1 VASLVK
7 EDGRDSWKLRW
18 HDAKGKRCV
27 IGLGVMPKKSAEQFK
42 VRFEELYS
50 TVRANSPLPGYLVE
64 WLNGLSDELHDR
76 LAERGVVQRRVKRSL
91 GHFCKEFVE
100 SRKGIAEATKIRDRQ
115 VIGLLKEFFGEGRV
129 MDSITPKDAE
139 QWRNWL
145 GEKGNR
151 RNKSKADLSENTVR
165 RRTGVASQ
173 IFSKAVAWK
182 MLQENP
188 FDGLEKSVRENP
200 ERMHYVSWDDML
212 KVIANAPT
220 VEWRCLLAFIRLTG
234 CRVPSEVYDLRW
246 SDLDFVNKKITF
258 RCKKT
263 KKLGGRHQMRV
274 CPMFVDL
281 VPFLQDLAE
290 EVGLDAIRSSQKVF
304 PLVNS
309 EKTNIATTLRKFV
322 KRAGLTPWAKLL
334 QNLRASRQTELI
346 DHHPVKD
353 VCDWFGNSPAT
364 VAKHY
369 AQARSEVWQRAINN
383 RMFPQANNEGSKT
396 GPMGVQEGAKTGPS
410 NDLQQGANQRQ
421 DTPEN
426 VGNQVVLR
434 SDDIKKGV
442 LEGPQKWAKRD
453 SNPRHPLCK
462 SGALTN

>member
-1 VASLVK
+1 
-7 EDGRDSWKLRW
+7 
-18 HDAKGKRCV
+18 
-27 IGLGVMPKKSAEQFK
+27 
-42 VRFEELYS
+42 
-50 TVRANSPLPGYLVE
+50 
-64 WLNGLSDELHDR
+64 
-76 LAERGVVQRRVKRSL
+76 
-91 GHFCKEFVE
+91 
-100 SRKGIAEATKIRDRQ
+100 
-115 VIGLLKEFFGEGRV
+115 
-129 MDSITPKDAE
+129 
-139 QWRNWL
+139 
-145 GEKGNR
+145 
-151 RNKSKADLSENTVR
+151 
-165 RRTGVASQ
+165 VASQ

-383 RMFPQANNEGSKT
+383 RMFPQAKNEGSKT
-396 GPMGVQEGAKTGPS
+396 GPMGVQEGSKTGPS

-421 DTPEN
+421 DTTEN

-434 SDDIKKGV
+434 SDDIKKGS
-442 LEGPQKWAKRD
+442 LKD
-453 SNPRHPLCK
+453 PRNGRRGTRTPDIHFVRV
-462 SGALTN
+462 AL